1 MTIIAEPEATPT
13 APAYLLPSTGAVLET
28 LAAAADLGLS
38 LDTALLAGLL
48 AAHHNV
54 PPAEAVEL
62 ARYDA
67 FDERVRDAGGVRNV
81 LLTRAQAARLMAEYD
96 DDDAVAGV
104 R

>member
-1 MTIIAEPEATPT
+1 M
-13 APAYLLPSTGAVLET
+13 LPSVGVVFET

-38 LDTALLAGLL
+38 LNTALLAGLL

-54 PPAEAVEL
+54 SPAEAVDL

-81 LLTRAQAARLMAEYD
+81 LLTQAQAVRLMAEYA